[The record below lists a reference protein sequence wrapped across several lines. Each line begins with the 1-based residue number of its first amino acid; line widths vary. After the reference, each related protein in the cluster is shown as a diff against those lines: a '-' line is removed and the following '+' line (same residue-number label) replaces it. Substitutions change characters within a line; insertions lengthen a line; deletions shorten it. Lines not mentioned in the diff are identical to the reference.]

1 MGRLAVPN
9 ADPVAGWKRTL
20 RPDWAVGDP
29 AGRPL
34 EPAEMEHVKLNRLHQ
49 TEVEIA
55 LCRWSGMAFWLI
67 ILLWNGYPVGPN
79 AVWLMYLASV
89 TFTAYVQWRLR
100 DPASARSNA
109 WVTMIGDPLLCA
121 GISAVTGGLDSVF
134 ITFLYL
140 SALASAFR
148 FGIRETLGILVLTI
162 GLSVSLHYA
171 QPVEARSLSLL
182 FTAVFYNSF
191 AAALGSMFARWARS
205 NLALAE
211 AQSLALQQ
219 AHERARALLHRLIDV
234 QEVERKRIA
243 DDLHDRMGGRLFTLQ
258 QGIDGCRSD
267 AALEPATRSLLA
279 SMAEEAR
286 ACASDV
292 RTLMNEL
299 RPTVLDDLGLAETL
313 AEYVAALADV
323 VPLRVSLQV
332 DPELRDWRSEQDT
345 MLFRVVQEAALNVR
359 KHAQASRMDI
369 SLSRAGASVVLRVG
383 DNGVGFDPNRVPTGH
398 YGLMTMRERAEALA
412 GGALQVD
419 SAPGSGTVVTVRV
432 PWARPATSAPRGADE
447 PDAAG

>member
-1 MGRLAVPN
+1 VPTAVPTAVPN
-9 ADPVAGWKRTL
+9 TVTVTGPEPAL
-20 RPDWAVGDP
+20 RWAWSQEDP
-29 AGRPL
+29 ANRPL
-34 EPAEMEHVKLNRLHQ
+34 EPAEMERVRQNRLHQ
-49 TEVEIA
+49 AEVEIA
-55 LCRWSGMAFWLI
+55 LCRWSGMGFWLA
-67 ILLWNGYPVGPN
+67 ILLWNGYPVGVN
-79 AVWLMYLASV
+79 AVWLVYAASV
-89 TFTAYVQWRLR
+89 AFTAYVQWRLR
-100 DPASARSNA
+100 DATSARSNA

-148 FGIRETLGILVLTI
+148 FGIRETLGILVLTLV
-162 GLSVSLHYA
+162 LSVSLHYA
-171 QPVEARSLSLL
+171 QPPETRSLSLL
-182 FTAVFYNSF
+182 FTAVFYNCF

-211 AQSLALQQ
+211 AQSQALQQ
-219 AHERARALLHRLIDV
+219 AHRRARALLHRLIDV

-267 AALEPATRSLLA
+267 PGLEPATQTLLA
-279 SMAEEAR
+279 SMAHEAR

-313 AEYVAALADV
+313 AEYVATLADV
-323 VPLRVSLQV
+323 VPLRVSVDV
-332 DPELRDWRSEQDT
+332 DPALRDWRSEQDT
-345 MLFRVVQEAALNVR
+345 MLFRVVQEAVLNVR
-359 KHAQASRMDI
+359 KHAQAQRLDI
-369 SLSRAGASVVLRVG
+369 SLSRQGSSVVLKVS
-383 DNGVGFDPNRVPTGH
+383 DDGVGFDPNHVPAGH
-398 YGLMTMRERAEALA
+398 YGLLTMRERAEALA

-419 SAPGSGTVVTVRV
+419 SKPGSGTVVTVRV
-432 PWARPATSAPRGADE
+432 PWRPPAAAE
-447 PDAAG
+447 PPSESTQ